1 MNYNETLSWM
11 YNKLPMFHRIGAA
24 AYKADLSNTIKL
36 LDYLGNPQNAFRSIH
51 IAGTNGKGS
60 SSHMI
65 ASVLQEAGYK
75 TGLYTSP
82 HLTDYRER
90 IRINGEVI
98 EKEYVHAFVEKHRE
112 TFEEMGLSFF
122 EMTTGLAFDYF
133 SQQNLDAAVIE
144 TGMGGRLDSTNLI
157 KPVLSVITNV
167 GYDHMQFLGE
177 SLPEIAR
184 EKAGII
190 KPGTTVVVGEWH
202 RETFEVFEKV
212 AAERGAPLVWA
223 ERVFDAVRV
232 ETGNRDVQTFDLWK
246 DSRPFIEQL
255 EFPLM
260 GQYQQKNIVTACC
273 AIDLLCGLFD
283 IEKKHIKDGLEALV
297 RNTGLR
303 GRWQIVSRNPLAIAD
318 TGHNEDGI
326 KEVVMQLR
334 QMQYQQLHFVLGM
347 VNDKSHD
354 KILQLLPRH
363 AEYYFCKPD
372 IPRGLPAET
381 LARQA
386 EVYNLRG
393 QVYNSVREAFH
404 TALNNARSGDLVFVG
419 GSTFVVAEVV

>member
-98 EKEYVHAFVEKHRE
+98 EKEYVHAFVEKHKE
-112 TFEEMGLSFF
+112 AFEEMGLSFF

-133 SQQNLDAAVIE
+133 SLQNLDVAVIE

-157 KPVLSVITNV
+157 QPLLSVITNV

-177 SLPEIAR
+177 TLPEIAR

-202 RETFEVFEKV
+202 RETFKVFEEV

-223 ERVFDAVRV
+223 EGVFDAVRV
-232 ETGNRDVQTFDLWK
+232 ETGNREVQTFDLWK
-246 DSRPFIEQL
+246 DSKPFIEQL

-260 GQYQQKNIVTACC
+260 GQYQQKNIDTACC

-318 TGHNEDGI
+318 TGHNADGI

-334 QMQYQQLHFVLGM
+334 QMQFQQLHFVLGM

-393 QVYNSVREAFH
+393 QVYNSVREAYH